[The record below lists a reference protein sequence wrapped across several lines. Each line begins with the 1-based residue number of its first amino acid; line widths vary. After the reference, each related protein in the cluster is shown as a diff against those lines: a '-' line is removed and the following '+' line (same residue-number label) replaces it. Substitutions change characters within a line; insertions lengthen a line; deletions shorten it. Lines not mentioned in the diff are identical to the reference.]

1 MKRPVFRFCPSLV
14 AVGLLITMVSAPV
27 SRAGIVQA
35 PYQLAIWEGFRPAAI
50 SYTFD
55 DSLPNQYNIAVPMFH
70 AAGLKM
76 TLFTVTSWV
85 GGTDRP
91 TWAQVQTAASYG
103 DEIASHTVTHA
114 DLVSATPTQLTNEI
128 VNSQSTINSYIT
140 NQSCLTIAYPNCDV
154 PSNLGLVQQYY
165 FAGRGCGAT
174 LNSGTPL
181 GGSMALGAYILGS
194 TGVYYT
200 GDSLNSLA
208 DSAVTAGRWCVYL
221 IHAIDGDNGYSPL
234 PSASLQASV
243 NYTSTNQSKFWVETF
258 GNVER
263 YIKER
268 MNAFVT
274 ETANTGT
281 SITVQ
286 VTNNLDNTIFNYP
299 ITLRRPLPGNW
310 MGATVTQNG
319 QPITAQMV
327 TINTTNYVMVDVV
340 PNGGDIVITATV
352 LRFTLSNP
360 TLTPPGIFTLQ
371 LNGQSNV
378 SYALYTS
385 PDLLNWLPL
394 QTNTLVSNSAIFTV
408 DASSNSLQFYRAR
421 WAP

>member
-1 MKRPVFRFCPSLV
+1 MKKPVFSFYFWFL
-14 AVGLLITMVSAPV
+14 AVGLLTAMVSAPA
-27 SRAGIVQA
+27 SRGGIVQA

-85 GGTDRP
+85 GGANRP
-91 TWAQVQTAASYG
+91 TWAQVQTAAAYG

-128 VNSQSTINSYIT
+128 VNSQSTINFYIT

-165 FAGRGCGAT
+165 FAGRGCGAS

-181 GGSMALGAYILGS
+181 GGSMNLAAYILGS
-194 TGVYYT
+194 TGIYYT

-258 GNVER
+258 GNVVR

-268 MNAFVT
+268 QTAYVT
-274 ETANTGT
+274 ETASNYT

-286 VTNNLDNTIFNYP
+286 VTNSLDNSIFNYP
-299 ITLRRPLPGNW
+299 ITLRRPLPDGW
-310 MGATVTQNG
+310 LGAVVTQNG
-319 QPITAQMV
+319 QPITAQIV
-327 TINTTNYVMVDVV
+327 TLNSTNYVMVDVV
-340 PNGGDIVITATV
+340 PNGGDIVLTPTV

-360 TLTPPGIFTLQ
+360 TLTPLGSLTLQ

-378 SYALYTS
+378 SYALYS
-385 PDLLNWLPL
+385 SADLLNWLPL

-408 DASSNSLQFYRAR
+408 DASSNSLQFYRAQ